1 MRILILIAIT
11 ILAVGCG
18 GKDESTTETKPVE
31 EKVLE
36 VKEEVKPEELVAETN
51 PELEGVNK
59 KELEPREDI
68 VYLKGSDTPYTGK
81 VYGLHE
87 NGQKQFEGNFKTGKK
102 VGLVVGWHE
111 NGQKS
116 QEGNFKDGKQD
127 GLTTSWHKN
136 GQKKFEGNF
145 KAGKRDGLYVEWYP
159 NGKKNQEVNY
169 KDGKYDGLYTSRHEN
184 GQKQF
189 EGNFKTGKKVGLVV
203 GWHENGQKSYE
214 ANFKDGKRISEKFWN
229 STGEPVDS
237 EEEAK

>member
-1 MRILILIAIT
+1 MNSLRL
-11 ILAVGCG
+11 LALLASLPLLLGGCG
-18 GKDESTTETKPVE
+18 
-31 EKVLE
+31 EKH
-36 VKEEVKPEELVAETN
+36 
-51 PELEGVNK
+51 EGVNVE
-59 KELEPREDI
+59 ELGQRESI
-68 VYLKGSDTPYTGK
+68 WYLKDSETPYSGK
-81 VYGLHE
+81 FYALHP
-87 NGQKQFEGNFKTGKK
+87 NGQKMG
-102 VGLVVGWHE
+102 
-111 NGQKS
+111 
-116 QEGNFKDGKQD
+116 EGNFKDGKQD

-136 GQKKFEGNF
+136 GQKKFERNF

-229 STGEPVDS
+229 SKGEPVDS